1 MRNRGKK
8 EMPIDECDIIDD
20 TTNFGPIDEHFSF

>member
-8 EMPIDECDIIDD
+8 EMPIDESDIIDH